1 MINLNSILGYKN
13 LKIFQSTE
21 FFSFSLDSIILAN
34 YTNIRLNDNKII
46 DFCSGNAVVPLILS
60 KRCDKKIE
68 ALEIQEKL
76 YKLGLQ
82 SIEYNKLTDRIK
94 IYNEDV
100 IRFSNKSLNQN
111 QYDLVLC
118 NPPYFI
124 NTEKSRKNLSYEK
137 SVARHE
143 ILINLNEVC
152 SCAKKVLKDNG
163 VFSLIHRTDRLI
175 EILDKLKQNNL
186 EPKRIK
192 FVYEK
197 EGCESNLVLIQ
208 STKNGKVGLKI
219 DSPLFLYN
227 EDGSLTSEYKKL
239 QMEVKL

>member
-100 IRFSNKSLNQN
+100 IHFSNKSLNQN

-143 ILINLNEVC
+143 ILINLNEV
-152 SCAKKVLKDNG
+152 
-163 VFSLIHRTDRLI
+163 
-175 EILDKLKQNNL
+175 
-186 EPKRIK
+186 
-192 FVYEK
+192 Y
-197 EGCESNLVLIQ
+197 
-208 STKNGKVGLKI
+208 
-219 DSPLFLYN
+219 
-227 EDGSLTSEYKKL
+227 
-239 QMEVKL
+239 